1 MAIPAMVA
9 GLALA
14 APPVTPTASP
24 TVTPTPTASVSPVVS
39 QASTAWLPTLAQFW
53 LVVIFFVLV
62 TAVWVGLVTYNQ
74 LASGRTL
81 KRTQEVLGLRPI
93 RRALQQQ
100 TSRQVADLTVQELD
114 LLKRATRAA
123 TMRGTP
129 LTRQLLA
136 LLTFS
141 LIAGLVLVIFTEN
154 GADDLRKQTA
164 TALLLPSH
172 HRVASTSAATPPSA
186 AASRARQRPQGQ
198 ARTTTSP
205 RLVTTTTR
213 RQIPPRSR
221 SLVRASSTGPAASPR
236 PGRRPSPDSPRV
248 AGRR

>member
-1 MAIPAMVA
+1 MVA
-9 GLALA
+9 GLLSV
-14 APPVTPTASP
+14 APTPTPSASATASATATPSP
-24 TVTPTPTASVSPVVS
+24 TVSPVAS
-39 QASTAWLPTLAQFW
+39 QASTAWLPTTAQFL

-81 KRTQEVLGLRPI
+81 RRTQEVLGLRPF
-93 RRALQQQ
+93 RRGLPAAPPRTVAAL
-100 TSRQVADLTVQELD
+100 DEQELA
-114 LLKRATRAA
+114 LLTRATKAA

-164 TALLLPSH
+164 TALLTFLATIGGFYFGSDTAQRGAKPAQPPNDSPTDH
-172 HRVASTSAATPPSA
+172 AAAVPAPVRTGDGAATEVQTTIQPTPSPP
-186 AASRARQRPQGQ
+186 
-198 ARTTTSP
+198 
-205 RLVTTTTR
+205 V
-213 RQIPPRSR
+213 
-221 SLVRASSTGPAASPR
+221 
-236 PGRRPSPDSPRV
+236 PGR
-248 AGRR
+248 